1 MDATIFKAF
10 SLLALCVGGIG
21 VLFYFLRK
29 YSSKLTRNNNTT
41 EMKVT
46 GKLSLMPKSHLFI
59 VKVGDRDLLL
69 GVTEGSIN
77 TLADLYTTIP
87 QFNTSASQFN
97 TNDNIEN
104 PIEEI
109 KITTDFN
116 QLLQMEEQKAAQS
129 IKTKTVSFGDGK
141 IDKVAAK
148 LKKENAIMEAMEP
161 ASQDLSFKSFLK
173 SITKTN

>member
-1 MDATIFKAF
+1 MDATILKAF

-77 TLADLYTTIP
+77 TLADLSQSVP
-87 QFNTSASQFN
+87 QFNTTINNESI
-97 TNDNIEN
+97 T
-104 PIEEI
+104 EEI
-109 KITTDFN
+109 NTKNDFS
-116 QLLQMEEQKAAQS
+116 QLLQMEEQKVNQN

-148 LKKENAIMEAMEP
+148 IKKETAILEAIEP
-161 ASQDLSFKSFLK
+161 ANQDLSFKSFIK

>member
-1 MDATIFKAF
+1 MDATILKAF

-69 GVTEGSIN
+69 GVTDGSIN
-77 TLADLYTTIP
+77 TLAELTPNVPHFNYTEK
-87 QFNTSASQFN
+87 
-97 TNDNIEN
+97 IET

-109 KITTDFN
+109 KATTDFS
-116 QLLQMEEQKAAQS
+116 QLLQMEEQKAAQT

-148 LKKENAIMEAMEP
+148 LKKESAIMEALEP
-161 ASQDLSFKSFLK
+161 APQDLSFKSFIK